1 MKINVTALTAAGR
14 CVAPLDWHTDTTP
27 RPYRLYYVLGG
38 EAYFRSATHE
48 FMLEAGKLYLFP
60 STLPFIIKQNAD
72 SRLEHLYYNFLMDTS
87 VVSLEPLEFSP
98 EDHPLFPPL
107 LKLMEASVADYR
119 TDGIVNEAMEGT
131 VVSLLESF
139 LSLALSVKPHK
150 NSLDREILD
159 AIEYIEL
166 HYAEDISVEMLA
178 ERSYLSTDHFIRR
191 FKHAVGITPYSYVRN
206 LRMSVV
212 NELLQSGSS
221 LTEASGAVGFKHPSS
236 CCRALHSRKK

>member
-1 MKINVTALTAAGR
+1 MKVNVTALTAAGR
-14 CVAPLDWHTDTTP
+14 CTAPLDWKTDTAP

-38 EAYFRSATHE
+38 EAYFRTATRE

-87 VVSLEPLEFSP
+87 IVSLEPIEFSP
-98 EDHPLFPPL
+98 EDHPLIPPL
-107 LKLMEASVADYR
+107 LRLMEASVAEYR
-119 TDGIVNEAMEGT
+119 VGGSQNEVLKGT

-139 LSLALSVKPHK
+139 LSLALSVNPHK

-166 HYAEDISVEMLA
+166 HYSENISVEMLA
-178 ERSYLSTDHFIRR
+178 EHAYLSTDHFIRR

-212 NELLQSGSS
+212 SELMQSGAS

-236 CCRALHSRKK
+236 CCRALHSKKK

>member
-38 EAYFRSATHE
+38 EAYFRTATRE
-48 FMLEAGKLYLFP
+48 FMLETGKLYLFP

-72 SRLEHLYYNFLMDTS
+72 SRLEHLYYNFIMDTS
-87 VVSLEPLEFSP
+87 IVALEPLEFSP

-107 LKLMEASVADYR
+107 LELMEASVTEYR
-119 TDGIVNEAMEGT
+119 RGDSQNEELKGT
-131 VVSLLESF
+131 VISLLESF
-139 LSLALSVKPHK
+139 LSLALSIKPHE

-166 HYAEDISVEMLA
+166 HYSEDISVEMLA
-178 ERSYLSTDHFIRR
+178 ERAYLSTDHFIRR

-212 NELLQSGSS
+212 NELMQSGAS
-221 LTEASGAVGFKHPSS
+221 LTKASGAVGFKHPSS
-236 CCRALHSRKK
+236 CCRALHSRRK

>member
-38 EAYFRSATHE
+38 EAYFRTATRE
-48 FMLEAGKLYLFP
+48 FMLETGKLYLFP

-72 SRLEHLYYNFLMDTS
+72 SRLEHLYYNFIMDTS
-87 VVSLEPLEFSP
+87 IVALEPLEFSP

-107 LKLMEASVADYR
+107 LELMEASVTEYR
-119 TDGIVNEAMEGT
+119 RGDSQNEELKGT
-131 VVSLLESF
+131 VISLLESF
-139 LSLALSVKPHK
+139 LSLALSIKPHE

-166 HYAEDISVEMLA
+166 HYSEDISVEMLA
-178 ERSYLSTDHFIRR
+178 ERAYLSTDHFIRR

-212 NELLQSGSS
+212 NELMQSGAS
-221 LTEASGAVGFKHPSS
+221 LTKASGAVGFKHPSS
-236 CCRALHSRKK
+236 CCHALHNRKK